1 MSVQKGYTWIAI
13 AEAAGCECRVDL
25 YAPGT
30 TGNVGWTHKIHG
42 PDTKLKTNSECGDAI
57 FVTGD
62 GNIYVAVANA
72 GGNSVTDYA
81 GKRQRRR
88 RSNPRDR
95 RTMTGLHNPVAITVN
110 AAGEVFVANAGNNSI
125 TVYAPGAHGDVAP
138 ERMIAGANTQLSG
151 QLFGIARDN

>member
-62 GNIYVAVANA
+62 GTIYVANA
-72 GGNSVTDYA
+72 GGNSVTEYA
-81 GKRQRRR
+81 G
-88 RSNPRDR
+88 NANGDAAPIHGIAGP
-95 RTMTGLHNPVAITVN
+95 MTGLHNPVAITVN

>member
-95 RTMTGLHNPVAITVN
+95 RTMTGLHNPVAIAVN
-110 AAGEVFVANAGNNSI
+110 AAGEVFLPNVGNNSI
-125 TVYAPGAHGDVAP
+125 TVYAPG
-138 ERMIAGANTQLSG
+138 G
-151 QLFGIARDN
+151 QLFSIARDN